1 MAVKSSLYA
10 VEKNNPEAQLKLAR
24 LGYQQA
30 REFNDYYEAYFWAMP
45 AAAGKNMS
53 AQTLL
58 LKIREKIPA
67 EHLAQFE
74 AVVKKGIK
82 RLERQ

>member
-10 VEKNNPEAQLKLAR
+10 AEKNNPEAQLKLAR

-45 AAAGKNMS
+45 VAAGKNMS